1 MSDKGRPSW
10 DVTARLWVVPNGSWH
25 FVTVPE
31 EASDEIADLAEGRT
45 GGFGSVRV
53 EVVCGGSTW
62 RTSLF
67 PSKAEAAYVLPVKA
81 AVRRAE
87 GLVAGDEAVLT
98 LTALEL

>member
-1 MSDKGRPSW
+1 MSDVGRPSW
-10 DVTARLWVVPNGSWH
+10 EVSSRLWLVPNGSWH

-31 EASDEIADLAEGRT
+31 ETSDEIADLAEGRS

-87 GLVAGDEAVLT
+87 NLEPGDVIRLRI
-98 LTALEL
+98 TALEL

>member
-1 MSDKGRPSW
+1 M
-10 DVTARLWVVPNGSWH
+10 PNGSWH

-31 EASDEIADLAEGRT
+31 ETSDEIADLAEGRS

-53 EVVCGGSTW
+53 EVVCGDTTW

-87 GLVAGDEAVLT
+87 DLQPGDVVRLRI
-98 LTALEL
+98 TALEL